1 MVNKVPTCVA
11 YRAGFNR
18 LHSWGFACPEFGE
31 REIGKSTAIFDL
43 FKFQL
48 QDIMERREAEQD
60 GVKID
65 IEDVKNWYRDF
76 LGALYEHI
84 GEYLFRVLNVDFERG
99 TLPVDYIFSI
109 PTTWK
114 DNHRLVDTFRQVVNE
129 AGFSSGNVTMELT
142 EGEAAAMSR
151 A

>member
-1 MVNKVPTCVA
+1 MP
-11 YRAGFNR
+11 RIWR
-18 LHSWGFACPEFGE
+18 E
-31 REIGKSTAIFDL
+31 REIEKSTAIFDL

-48 QDIMERREAEQD
+48 QDIMEGREAEQD

-142 EGEAAAMSR
+142 EGEAAAIFTAAMSR